1 MDVNGKLEKRWVYK
15 RQDMVG
21 ANNGA
26 LVARRRAQ
34 FCKVVLSNT
43 LTHTYSVSLTHT
55 YLKTLPHILYTQC
68 GSRPSHIIITII
80 GNTLQYMQIRI
91 T

>member
-1 MDVNGKLEKRWVYK
+1 MDIVDVNGKLEKRWVYK

-43 LTHTYSVSLTHT
+43 LIHT

-80 GNTLQYMQIRI
+80 GITLQYMQIRI

>member
-1 MDVNGKLEKRWVYK
+1 MDIVDVNGKLEKRWVYK

-43 LTHTYSVSLTHT
+43 LTQTYTHLLEDVAT
-55 YLKTLPHILYTQC
+55 HLVYTMRFKTMPHHYNHN
-68 GSRPSHIIITII
+68 R
-80 GNTLQYMQIRI
+80 QYIAI
-91 T
+91 HAN